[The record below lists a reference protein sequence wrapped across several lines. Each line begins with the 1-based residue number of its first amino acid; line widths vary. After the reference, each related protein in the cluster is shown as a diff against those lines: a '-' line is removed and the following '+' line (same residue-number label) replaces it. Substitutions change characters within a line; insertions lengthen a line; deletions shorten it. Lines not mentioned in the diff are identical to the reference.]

1 MHCKKKISKMMPAE
15 KLEYLRSDY
24 VMEKQKELFYTEDG
38 SHRWHILDE
47 RDESIEGLQAKI
59 MELII
64 ACECK
69 CIVLDT
75 LSDILDSTSVEV
87 QQGFTKWLKQ
97 VMGKYGTIF
106 LLICHQRKAGS
117 GQKDGSNGAM
127 GDEASVQGSSTIV
140 KSVAIN
146 LMLARNKLSE
156 DPFERNVTT
165 VALTK
170 NRTGSETS
178 NEACK
183 IYYDSESHLLHSL
196 STWREEHPNQ
206 F

>member
-1 MHCKKKISKMMPAE
+1 
-15 KLEYLRSDY
+15 
-24 VMEKQKELFYTEDG
+24 
-38 SHRWHILDE
+38 
-47 RDESIEGLQAKI
+47 
-59 MELII
+59 
-64 ACECK
+64 
-69 CIVLDT
+69 
-75 LSDILDSTSVEV
+75 
-87 QQGFTKWLKQ
+87 
-97 VMGKYGTIF
+97 
-106 LLICHQRKAGS
+106 
-117 GQKDGSNGAM
+117 
-127 GDEASVQGSSTIV
+127 
-140 KSVAIN
+140 
-146 LMLARNKLSE
+146 MLARNKLSE